1 MAISYTFHGPSRAR
15 DGSGSFANG
24 LGPNVGNAVAVADAA
39 ASDALA
45 HTGWYRIVAT
55 SASLLQYGASVT
67 NGANGE
73 VWPANHIEARYLPAG
88 HKIGV
93 SAGA

>member
-15 DGSGSFANG
+15 DGSGGFADG
-24 LGPNVGNAVAVADAA
+24 LGPNVGNAAAVADAA
-39 ASDALA
+39 ASDALVG
-45 HTGWYRIVAT
+45 GWYRIVAT
-55 SASLLQYGASVT
+55 SSSLVQFSASAA

-73 VWPANHIEARYLPAG
+73 VWPSGHIEARYLPAG

-93 SAGA
+93 SAGS

>member
-1 MAISYTFHGPSRAR
+1 MAISYTFHGPSRPR
-15 DGSGSFANG
+15 DSYGNRGDG
-24 LGPNVGNAVAVADAA
+24 LGPNIGNATPVADGA
-39 ASDALA
+39 ASSALT

-55 SASLLQYGASVT
+55 SASLVQFGPSVT

-73 VWPANHIEARYLPAG
+73 VWASGDKEARYLPAG

-93 SAGA
+93 SAG